1 MDNSIYNIHKT
12 KQFQML
18 NKYQHMNSLVNFI
31 SLNETMQPGAWYGVC
46 ANEIDFG
53 KRRECV
59 SIGKS

>member
-1 MDNSIYNIHKT
+1 
-12 KQFQML
+12 
-18 NKYQHMNSLVNFI
+18 MNSLVNFI